1 MLSYSEDLAIQEC
14 VARDVLRTESLEKL
28 NKMYTVEILKV
39 LFEVSKVLKDY
50 QTCNAFMHQVRQR

>member
-1 MLSYSEDLAIQEC
+1 MLSDSEDLAIQEC
-14 VARDVLRTESLEKL
+14 VVRDVLRTESLEKL

-50 QTCNAFMHQVRQR
+50 QSCNAFMQKVRQR